1 VPQDTTAAILFESI
15 RLEDGV
21 MPLLDWHQERINR
34 SRRSL
39 FTRKPVLKLDKLLG
53 DYELPQEGLYKLRVR
68 YGVNVEQVT
77 WSAYALRRIGSLRL
91 VRQNDLLYQHKYQ
104 DRNGIDRLWE
114 QRGSADDVLI
124 VQHGY
129 LTDTSYHN
137 IALYD
142 GRKWYTPACPLL
154 RGTRRASLLDA
165 GTIEPALIRERDL
178 HHFQKL
184 RLFNAMIT
192 WEEAPEVAI
201 GQVRP

>member
-1 VPQDTTAAILFESI
+1 
-15 RLEDGV
+15 

-39 FTRKPVLKLDKLLG
+39 FTRKPALKLSKVLEA
-53 DYELPQEGLYKLRVR
+53 YELPQEGLYKLRVR
-68 YGVNVEQVT
+68 YGIKAEAVS
-77 WSAYALRRIGSLRL
+77 WSPYALRWVGSLRL
-91 VRQNDLLYQHKYQ
+91 VRQNDLLYQHKFQ
-104 DRNGIDRLWE
+104 DRQGIDRLWE
-114 QRGSADDVLI
+114 QRGSADEVLI

-154 RGTRRASLLDA
+154 RGTRRACLLDE
-165 GTIEPALIRERDL
+165 GMIEPALIRERDL
-178 HHFQKL
+178 HHFQKI
-184 RLFNAMIT
+184 RLFNAMIP
-192 WEEAPEVAI
+192 WREAPEVAI